1 MSGRPLVP
9 PDDVERLSKCA
20 EERLRIARTAFE
32 ADDRTDWLR
41 NNDFKDALGKA
52 QHDLE
57 LIRERDWDTAQRLMK
72 FCGELPRWAPPTTM

>member
-9 PDDVERLSKCA
+9 RDEVERLSKCA
-20 EERLRIARTAFE
+20 EERLKIARTAFE

-41 NNDFKDALGKA
+41 NNDLKVALGKA
-52 QHDLE
+52 EHDLE